1 LDRDPIHLTRGMTSH
16 HVHVTRGWIGV
27 WPDIPIRWTGAD
39 KGLDRVG
46 AELERGDRGPRD
58 KPLHGPALGQDRPA
72 AGRHKR
78 GPYGLEYVV
87 TREELERARRENPA
101 PVTVVAPNPRS
112 SKG

>member
-1 LDRDPIHLTRGMTSH
+1 MLRGKKPGHSKHFRLAPIHHGK
-16 HVHVTRGWIGV
+16 GYWIGTLV
-27 WPDIPIRWTGAD
+27 RWTGAD

-58 KPLHGPALGQDRPA
+58 KPLHGSALGQDRPA

-78 GPYGLEYVV
+78 GPYGPEYVV
-87 TREELERARRENPA
+87 AREELERARRENPA

>member
-1 LDRDPIHLTRGMTSH
+1 ME
-16 HVHVTRGWIGV
+16 V

-46 AELERGDRGPRD
+46 AELEGGDRGPRD
-58 KPLHGPALGQDRPA
+58 KPLRLGAGSRPAPA

-78 GPYGLEYVV
+78 GSYGPEYVV
-87 TREELERARRENPA
+87 AREELERARRENPA